1 MATLFISYK
10 RDDKVAVTK
19 ISDRLK
25 KEYYYDIWI
34 DAVSIPGG
42 EDWRAEIR
50 KGIDKADVVLLMLT
64 PDACASVQV
73 KEEVDYAKS
82 VGRKIM
88 PLQIKRVSEDDQ
100 NKLGV
105 AHLNYIDFL
114 ASHDDRFAWE
124 KLLNDL
130 PPVLNRNKRL
140 LDPQFKAS
148 HEDYLRSLFT
158 RYGDLSLGYLL
169 DATPKETISLFDVYV
184 PLKLG
189 VDFKVEVDET
199 GIIDW
204 WLYDV
209 DNPTTTDDKSRPKSL
224 KGFTPQGEGWE
235 AWRVHLDEGW
245 ARFVVRHEEEQAK
258 KPEDKREAVRLGEYN
273 WGRLESEDAPALMP
287 HIVITGA
294 PGSGKSTLLKHLM
307 LCMAGDMLHEGE
319 ESKADL
325 NKLGFWTLPA
335 YTPIFI
341 ELRALIRTAF
351 PQPEDVVTLDKC
363 FAYIEAEHLK
373 PYGNSLYMPHL
384 KDQLRDGDVM
394 IFLDGLDEVPDAD
407 MVERR
412 EQIKMLAHLFRTQY
426 PQCRIAVTSRPYAY
440 AGDWQLNGFGQ
451 VSLTTLDQDR
461 LEELALR
468 LFRVVLGQEGAEQE
482 AGAFKEQMENVPTEL
497 RGSPLFFTLMASIW
511 LNNLT
516 KPADQRLPIA
526 KGDIYRECVEML
538 VRRWGKKDATSKQ
551 SLLDDIGLTQTQLR
565 QVLETLAHHVHSET
579 GEKDDAEF
587 TGGTIFDIVERLK
600 IKRVDIPILKT
611 VLAQRAGITY
621 ERAPN
626 RYQYAHRSFQEH
638 LSACYL
644 VGEGRYPQQI
654 VAEIRKSPALWR
666 NVMELIPDEA
676 KRQGRDLWQ
685 LVKALLPDKNA
696 SVPTDPNDSVWYDIF
711 YATRLIMNH
720 LPKED
725 DQQDLYRPRIQKY
738 LLEII
743 EKGLLSPVDRAEM
756 GRMLSEIGDKRA
768 GVGVITTY
776 KIPLPDVVWCHIPAG
791 EFIMGSDDSGQDDE
805 KPAHTLH
812 LDDFYMSRYL
822 VTYAQ
827 YRAFEEADDFGDETW
842 WEGFPEDEK
851 RKKNDQA
858 FKYDNHPQER
868 VTWYMAMAFCRWLT
882 HHLDVAKLPMRVWDM
897 TTKTY
902 QTMPYQKMKIT
913 LPSEAEYEKS
923 ARGTDGRI
931 YPYGNDFDAT
941 KGNTSATGIGKTS
954 AVGMFPRGESPYG
967 VLDGSGNV
975 WTWTCSLRKD
985 YKYNSND
992 GREDES
998 GTGVR
1003 IVRGGSWDDSADGA
1017 RASFRNLIS
1026 PLNRNDVIG
1035 FFVVCRPY

>member
-1 MATLFISYK
+1 MAMLFISYK
-10 RDDKVAVTK
+10 RDDKVAVLK
-19 ISDRLK
+19 IVDRLK

-64 PDACASVQV
+64 PDACASPQV
-73 KEEVDYAKS
+73 KEEIDYAKS

-88 PLQIKRVSEDDQ
+88 PLQIKLVSEDDQ
-100 NKLGV
+100 KKLGV

-124 KLLNDL
+124 KLLTDL

-140 LDPQFKAS
+140 LDPQFKAA

-158 RYGDLSLGYLL
+158 RYGELSLGYLL

-189 VDFKVEVDET
+189 ITFKIFVDKT

-209 DNPTTTDDKSRPKSL
+209 DNPTPNDNDEQARPKSL
-224 KGFTPQGEGWE
+224 KGFSPQGDGWQ
-235 AWRVHLDEGW
+235 AWRVHLDEW
-245 ARFVVRHEEEQAK
+245 WDDFKAHHEAEQAE
-258 KPEDKREAVRLGEYN
+258 KPEAERKAVRLGEYT

-307 LCMAGDMLHEGE
+307 LCMAGDMLYEGE

-325 NKLGFWTLPA
+325 NKLGFWALPA

-351 PQPEDVVTLDKC
+351 PQPEDVVSLDKC
-363 FAYIEAEHLK
+363 FAYIEAEHLQ
-373 PYGNSLYMPHL
+373 PYGNSQYMQYL

-412 EQIKMLAHLFRTQY
+412 DQIKTLAHLFRTQY
-426 PQCRIAVTSRPYAY
+426 PQCRIVVTSRPYAY

-451 VSLTTLDQDR
+451 VSLTTLDRDR

-482 AGAFKEQMENVPTEL
+482 ADAFKAQMENVPKEL

-516 KPADQRLPIA
+516 KPAEQRLPIA

-538 VRRWGKKDATSKQ
+538 IRRWSKKDATSKQ

-579 GEKDDAEF
+579 GDKDDAEF

-600 IKRVDIPILKT
+600 IKRVDIPTLKT
-611 VLAQRAGITY
+611 ILAQRAGITY

-638 LSACYL
+638 LAACYL
-644 VGEGRYPQQI
+644 LEAGRYPHQL
-654 VAEIRKSPALWR
+654 VTEIHKSPALWR

-676 KRQGRDLWQ
+676 KRQGRDLWA

-696 SVPTDPNDSVWYDIF
+696 PLPTDPTDTIWYSIF
-711 YATRLIMNH
+711 YATRIIMNH
-720 LPKED
+720 IPQD
-725 DQQDLYRPRIQKY
+725 DDLQEVFRTRLQKP
-738 LLEII
+738 LMALVECG
-743 EKGLLSPVDRAEM
+743 GLAPVERAEM
-756 GRMLSEIGDKRA
+756 GRMLSEIGDTRA
-768 GVGVITTY
+768 GVGVIKTY
-776 KIPLPDVVWCHIPAG
+776 KIVLPDVVWCLIPAG
-791 EFIMGSDDSGQDDE
+791 EFTMGSDDDSGEDRE
-805 KPAHTLH
+805 KPAHTLY
-812 LDDFYMSRYL
+812 LPEFYMSRYL

-827 YRAFEEADDFGDETW
+827 YGAFENAPDFGDKTW
-842 WEGFPEDEK
+842 WDGFPDAEK
-851 RKKNDQA
+851 RKTHDQL
-858 FKYDNHPQER
+858 FKYDNH
-868 VTWYMAMAFCRWLT
+868 
-882 HHLDVAKLPMRVWDM
+882 
-897 TTKTY
+897 
-902 QTMPYQKMKIT
+902 
-913 LPSEAEYEKS
+913 
-923 ARGTDGRI
+923 
-931 YPYGNDFDAT
+931 
-941 KGNTSATGIGKTS
+941 
-954 AVGMFPRGESPYG
+954 
-967 VLDGSGNV
+967 
-975 WTWTCSLRKD
+975 
-985 YKYNSND
+985 
-992 GREDES
+992 
-998 GTGVR
+998 
-1003 IVRGGSWDDSADGA
+1003 
-1017 RASFRNLIS
+1017 
-1026 PLNRNDVIG
+1026 
-1035 FFVVCRPY
+1035 